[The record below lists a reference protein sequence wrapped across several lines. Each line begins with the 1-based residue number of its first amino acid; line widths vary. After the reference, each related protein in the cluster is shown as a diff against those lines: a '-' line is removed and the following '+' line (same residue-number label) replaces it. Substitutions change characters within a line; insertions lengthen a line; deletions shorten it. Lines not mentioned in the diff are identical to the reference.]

1 MKRLKKLAGVLIKIA
16 IGGLVGFATV
26 WPVATAMK
34 ASQFRNPLIFLGL
47 ILGGYLVSFILAV
60 ALHELG
66 HVLAGLKAGFRFA
79 FMIFWPV
86 QIRRNG
92 SNSISVR
99 PMFRSGLGIGGMAG
113 MVSQPGLDLRQAYLK
128 LLRGGPLASLAWGLL
143 ALAIA
148 FLTGFPTSII
158 GSIFWLVGLVSL
170 FLFCTSMY
178 PAKVAGYLSDG
189 AAIKLLSRGEPAQI
203 DIYTAA
209 LELST
214 ELATGTRPS
223 ALNPNALERIQNAPP
238 TDPMYLRS
246 LFFAF
251 LAAADRD
258 DLLQARSFMNLI
270 VADFPKIPVLIR
282 PIYTLYHAWLTA
294 REGRPEEARKLLQQA
309 HGGLIEPG
317 DRAMAEAWVCHA
329 EGNSAEARRIAA
341 TVPGLLDQSMI
352 PDSHTF
358 SRLQADCILSQNTSR

>member
-1 MKRLKKLAGVLIKIA
+1 MKRMKKFGGNLIKVA

-34 ASQFRNPLIFLGL
+34 ASQIRNPLFFFGL
-47 ILGGYLVSFILAV
+47 ILGGFLVAFILAV
-60 ALHELG
+60 AFHELG

-92 SNSISVR
+92 TNSISVR

-113 MVSQPGLDLRQAYLK
+113 MVSQPGLELRQAYLK

-143 ALAIA
+143 ALGIA
-148 FLTGFPTSII
+148 FLAGFPTSIV
-158 GSIFWLVGLVSL
+158 GSVFWLMGLISL
-170 FLFCTSMY
+170 FLFCITIY
-178 PAKVAGYLSDG
+178 PATVAGYLSDG
-189 AAIKLLSRGEPAQI
+189 AAIKLLSRGEPVRV
-203 DIYTAA
+203 DVYTAA

-223 ALNPNALERIQNAPP
+223 ALNSNALERLQNAPLD
-238 TDPMYLRS
+238 DPMYLRS

-258 DLLQARSFMNLI
+258 DLIQARLRMNQI
-270 VADFPKIPVLIR
+270 VADLTQIPVLIR
-282 PIYTLYHAWLTA
+282 PIYILYHAWLTA
-294 REGRPEEARKLLQQA
+294 REGRPEEARTLLHQA
-309 HGGLIEPG
+309 QGGLIEPG
-317 DRAMAEAWVCHA
+317 DRAMVEAVVCQA
-329 EGNSAEARRIAA
+329 EGRLDEAQRIAA

-352 PDSHTF
+352 PESHTF
-358 SRLQADCILSQNTSR
+358 ARLQAERLLSTCLT